1 MKRPKTT
8 SVKRELAKLDRL
20 IARWRELSVDYP
32 SMHSG
37 LVRLLEQRAELA
49 NTIGRKSGHPRD

>member
-20 IARWRELSVDYP
+20 IARWRELSIDYP
-32 SMHSG
+32 SMNSG

-49 NTIGRKSGHPRD
+49 NTIGRKRGHPRD